1 MHLVPIIIL
10 FFLGMIAGICVAL
23 PYGPVGF
30 IIIRRFY
37 LFGMKSGM
45 YSALGMSLSDGFYA
59 AIVGFGLHDILHFVS
74 SIALYAEILLGIL
87 LIWIG
92 IRSMKQ
98 KLELQIDEEQKHPA
112 RDIIST
118 FFINILNPSLV
129 VWFALAFEIFAKI
142 LHHHDHIS
150 MIGTGSAV
158 IGIIAGACFLWFV
171 IGRGIKYLRRKN
183 RDDLV
188 QKINKVTGAVIA
200 GLGVVVLILTII
212 KYFV

>member
-1 MHLVPIIIL
+1 MVIITL
-10 FFLGMIAGICVAL
+10 FFLGVLAGLIVAL

-37 LFGMKSGM
+37 LFGMKSGI
-45 YSALGMSLSDGFYA
+45 YSAFGMALSDGFYA

-74 SIALYAEILLGIL
+74 SVALYAEILLGFL

-112 RDIIST
+112 RDIVST

-129 VWFALAFEIFAKI
+129 FWFALAFEIFEKI
-142 LHHHDHIS
+142 LRHHDHIS
-150 MIGTGSAV
+150 RIETGSAV
-158 IGIIAGACFLWFV
+158 FGVIVGACLLWFI
-171 IGRGIKYLRRKN
+171 IGRGIKYLRSKN

-200 GLGVVVLILTII
+200 GLGIIILILTVI

>member
-1 MHLVPIIIL
+1 MHVVSILIL
-10 FFLGMIAGICVAL
+10 FLLGILTGMIVAL

-45 YSALGMSLSDGFYA
+45 YSAFGMSLSDGFYA
-59 AIVGFGLHDILHFVS
+59 AIVGFGLHNILHFVS
-74 SIALYAEILLGIL
+74 SIALYAELLLGIL

-92 IRSMKQ
+92 IRSMNQ

-112 RDIIST
+112 RDIVST

-129 VWFALAFEIFAKI
+129 FWFALAFEIFGKI
-142 LHHHDHIS
+142 MHHHDHIS
-150 MIGTGSAV
+150 MVGTGSAV
-158 IGIIAGACFLWFV
+158 VGIIAGACLLWFV

-188 QKINKVTGAVIA
+188 QKINKVTGAVIV
-200 GLGVVVLILTII
+200 GLGVIILILTVI
-212 KYFV
+212 KYFI

>member
-1 MHLVPIIIL
+1 MHLVSIIIL
-10 FFLGMIAGICVAL
+10 FFLGILTGAIVAL

-37 LFGMKSGM
+37 LFKMKSGM
-45 YSALGMSLSDGFYA
+45 YSALGMALSDGFYA
-59 AIVGFGLHDILHFVS
+59 AIVGFGLHDALHFIS
-74 SIALYAEILLGIL
+74 SIAVYAELLLGVL

-112 RDIIST
+112 RDIVST

-129 VWFALAFEIFAKI
+129 VWFALAFEIFEKI
-142 LHHHDHIS
+142 LKQGDHLS
-150 MIGTGSAV
+150 RTGTASAV
-158 IGIIAGACFLWFV
+158 IGIILGACFLWFI
-171 IGRGIKYLRRKN
+171 IGIGIRYLRRKN

-188 QKINKVTGAVIA
+188 QKINQVTGAVIV
-200 GLGVVVLILTII
+200 GLGVVVLILTAV
-212 KYFV
+212 KYF